1 MIRRIVSIV
10 VPILLVALAAALWHR
25 FEKIPLAQH
34 GQSIA
39 RPQAAALVLLE
50 RWQKSPRR
58 LTSSIELFPLPGTDT
73 LLIVERTPGTMPV
86 WQQDALID
94 WIENGGRLVTH
105 ALPLSEDAWNDGELT
120 DTDIRN
126 HDPLLY
132 RLGVTA
138 WRDGSQP
145 HRASVS
151 VPAGFAS
158 DQLERN
164 FRMHC
169 IAGQHDDTCIDLTCG
184 DVTEQPAFAW
194 LNIDDVTDFQLEL
207 DPTIDLLH
215 RDLYEAVDESNVAIP
230 ASGSRVIQRGTMG
243 ERDAMLH
250 LRTGDG
256 DIWVLSDMDIFRNHR
271 LHHLDHAALLEHI
284 SLEHTQVWW
293 ATSIDVPP
301 LSSWAWQRA
310 WPLILSLLIVLL
322 VFLWQ
327 HMPRRGVIL
336 SLSERQPH
344 DFTDHLRAAA
354 ALLWRINQKRPLL
367 EPLQRDVMN
376 RLARHPGGSDPQRR
390 DQLAA
395 EISGLDSELVRQ
407 ALHDLPDNDAALQQQ
422 VSLLQHLR
430 HSL

>member
-1 MIRRIVSIV
+1 MIRRIVAALV
-10 VPILLVALAAALWHR
+10 LVLLAALAIIIWQK
-25 FEKIPLAQH
+25 FEKIPMAQH
-34 GQSIA
+34 GQPAA
-39 RPQAAALVLLE
+39 RPHAAALALLE

-58 LTSSIELFPLPGTDT
+58 LTSSIELFPLPATDT

-94 WIENGGRLVTH
+94 WIEDGGRLVTH
-105 ALPLSEDAWNDGELT
+105 AMPLSEDAWNDGELS
-120 DTDIRN
+120 DTDIRS

-132 RLGVTA
+132 RLGITA

-145 HRASVS
+145 HRSPVP

-158 DQLERN
+158 NQLERN

-169 IAGQHDDTCIDLTCG
+169 IAGEDDDTCIDLTCG
-184 DVTEQPAFAW
+184 DPSAQPVFTW
-194 LNIDDVTDFQLEL
+194 LNIDDATQFQLEL

-215 RDLYEAVDESNVAIP
+215 RDLFDEVDDNDVAVPESQ
-230 ASGSRVIQRGTMG
+230 SRVIQRGTIG

-250 LRTGDG
+250 LRAGGG
-256 DIWVLSDMDIFRNHR
+256 DIWVLSDMAIFDNQR

-284 SLEHTQVWW
+284 GQRHTQVWW

-310 WPLILSLLIVLL
+310 WPLILSLLILLL

-367 EPLQRDVMN
+367 EPLQRDVLH
-376 RLARHPGGSDPQRR
+376 RLATHPGGADPQRR
-390 DQLAA
+390 EQLAA
-395 EISGLDSELVRQ
+395 ELSGLSHDLIHQ
-407 ALHDLPDNDAALQQQ
+407 ALHALPDNDAALQQQ
-422 VSLLQHLR
+422 VALLQHLR

>member
-1 MIRRIVSIV
+1 MIRRIVAAAV
-10 VPILLVALAAALWHR
+10 LILLIALAVALWHR
-25 FEKIPLAQH
+25 FEKIPLAEH
-34 GQSIA
+34 GQSTA
-39 RPQAAALVLLE
+39 RPQAAALELLE
-50 RWQKSPRR
+50 RWQKPARR
-58 LTSSIELFPLPGTDT
+58 LTSSIELFPLPSTDT

-94 WIENGGRLVTH
+94 WIESGGRLVTH
-105 ALPLSEDAWNDGELT
+105 ALPLSEDAWNDGELS

-132 RLGVTA
+132 RLGITA

-145 HRASVS
+145 HRAPVS

-158 DQLERN
+158 DRLERD

-169 IAGQHDDTCIDLTCG
+169 IAGENDETCIDMTCG
-184 DVTEQPAFAW
+184 DFSEQPVFAR
-194 LNIDDVTDFQLEL
+194 LNIDDAARFQLEL

-215 RDLYEAVDESNVAIP
+215 RDLFEEVDEDDVAIP
-230 ASGSRVIQRGTMG
+230 ESRSRVIQRGTMG

-250 LRTGDG
+250 LRSGDG

-271 LHHLDHAALLEHI
+271 LHHLDHAALLEHV
-284 SLEHTQVWW
+284 SQRRTQVWW

-310 WPLILSLLIVLL
+310 WPLILSMLILVL

-390 DQLAA
+390 EQLAA
-395 EISGLDSELVRQ
+395 DISGLSPDLVHQ
-407 ALHDLPDNDAALQQQ
+407 ALHALPDNDTALQEQ
-422 VSLLQHLR
+422 VALLQHLR